1 MRAAQREGFQREE
14 GPSKQ
19 PLPEIRGCHR
29 GRGFDKGVGALLL
42 HRVSVP
48 QLDGCPKQPAHSGH
62 LGDTEAQGGKGSR
75 SHGESEAKAGGRP
88 VISDA
93 QLESFKQGYRVL
105 LTCNMTG
112 SLGL

>member
-29 GRGFDKGVGALLL
+29 GRGCDKGVGALLL

-48 QLDGCPKQPAHSGH
+48 QLYGCPKQPARSGR
-62 LGDTEAQGGKGSR
+62 LGDTETQGGKGSR

-93 QLESFKQGYRVL
+93 QLESFRQGYSVL